1 VSKGKRLATA
11 HGKAQAEVMRLREEL
26 RKSHD
31 FASTMQ
37 IRDRLFSAE
46 QAMAKAK
53 CLKLLAKVEG
63 NTLKAKRAKLKA
75 EYITA
80 KFEAKYEVPLWD

>member
-1 VSKGKRLATA
+1 MSKGKRLATA
-11 HGKAQAEVMRLREEL
+11 QATAEKEVIRLREEL

-37 IRDRLFSAE
+37 IRDRLYESE
-46 QAMAKAK
+46 KAMAKAK
-53 CLKLLAKVEG
+53 CLKLLARVEG